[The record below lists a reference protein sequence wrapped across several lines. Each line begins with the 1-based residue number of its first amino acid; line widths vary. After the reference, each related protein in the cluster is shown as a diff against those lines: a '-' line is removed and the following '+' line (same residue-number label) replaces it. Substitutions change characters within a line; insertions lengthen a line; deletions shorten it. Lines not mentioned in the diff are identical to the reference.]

1 MKTVIYQEDFD
12 YPESQMHFHL
22 FCQDFP
28 EMHNHNYW
36 EFFFVT
42 QGSVTHCTPK
52 DQQVMTEGMGYLVHP
67 SDVHCFTEASS
78 DYTQLNIMISDGYF
92 KELLDFVDGSLYES
106 ISAVKNPMF
115 YTVGSSVSRELQKT
129 LHAIQI
135 TNISNQKRI
144 TALTKLLWLEV
155 IKLIYR
161 KDPLLNQE
169 YPEWLNNFINDIQK
183 PQNICRKV
191 SELSEL
197 TYFSNRHLTRLF
209 PKYTG
214 KTLNEFLLVA
224 RMNYAA
230 MLLRTTQQSVLQ
242 ISEAVGYDSLGHFI
256 RIFKEHFKTTPKQYR
271 MTFHCQEEEF

>member
-12 YPESQMHFHL
+12 YPETQMHFHL
-22 FCQDFP
+22 FCQDYP
-28 EMHNHNYW
+28 ELHDHNYW
-36 EFFFVT
+36 EFFFVVG
-42 QGSVTHCTPK
+42 GSVTHVTEK
-52 DQQVMTEGMGYLVHP
+52 GEQVLTEGMGYLIHP
-67 SDVHCFTEASS
+67 SDCHYFTEASD
-78 DYTQLNIMISDGYF
+78 DYTQLNIMISDAYLR
-92 KELLDFVDGSLYES
+92 ELLDFLDGSLYES
-106 ISAVKNPMF
+106 ISAVKNPMLNM
-115 YTVGSSVSRELQKT
+115 VGSSVSRELQKT

-135 TNISNQKRI
+135 TNISNKKRI

-161 KDPLLNQE
+161 KDPLLNPE

-183 PQNICRKV
+183 PQNIGRKV

-214 KTLNEFLLVA
+214 KTLNEFLLVV

-271 MTFHCQEEEF
+271 MTFHCQEEEY